1 MGALW
6 LWGWMSLTPMMP
18 EGMPL
23 TTGLRMAGAAI
34 VAVIVVVSAVPLAL
48 LIRALRRPAV
58 YAAMRG

>member
-1 MGALW
+1 
-6 LWGWMSLTPMMP
+6 MSLTPMMP